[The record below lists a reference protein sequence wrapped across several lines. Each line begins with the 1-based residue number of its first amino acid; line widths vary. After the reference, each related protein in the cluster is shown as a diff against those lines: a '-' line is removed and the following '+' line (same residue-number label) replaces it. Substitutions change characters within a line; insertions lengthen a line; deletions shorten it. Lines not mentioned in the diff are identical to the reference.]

1 MRKLSRQEVVRKAIT
16 VFEAIRRMAS
26 KGGAGLEPERGAEE
40 EYNCVDDCTQ
50 QLREILREMQ
60 EHDHDRELQRQV
72 EEKWEKE
79 HAEDKI
85 IRGAQDDTGRV
96 FYQIPGDPLELKP
109 DDNKS
114 GEYYPELE
122 REWQKRIRQAGG
134 PPERLVL

>member
-85 IRGAQDDTGRV
+85 LRGAQDDTGV
-96 FYQIPGDPLELKP
+96 APF
-109 DDNKS
+109 
-114 GEYYPELE
+114 PEE
-122 REWQKRIRQAGG
+122 REWQAEIRMAGG
-134 PPERLVL
+134 PPERLTL

>member
-16 VFEAIRRMAS
+16 VFEAIRRMTS

-60 EHDHDRELQRQV
+60 EHDHERELQRMVQ
-72 EEKWEKE
+72 ERYEK
-79 HAEDKI
+79 I
-85 IRGAQDDTGRV
+85 LRSAQDD
-96 FYQIPGDPLELKP
+96 K
-109 DDNKS
+109 
-114 GEYYPELE
+114 GEMKD
-122 REWQKRIRQAGG
+122 WQKEAAGG